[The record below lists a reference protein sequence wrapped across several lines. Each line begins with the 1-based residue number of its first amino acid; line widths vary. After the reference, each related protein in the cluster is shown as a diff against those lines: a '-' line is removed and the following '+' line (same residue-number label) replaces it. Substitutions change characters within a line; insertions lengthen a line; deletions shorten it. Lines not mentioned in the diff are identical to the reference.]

1 MQIKSKY
8 KIARRLGPAVFEKTQ
23 TQKFAARMS
32 RKGKKFEG
40 RMASDFGKALLE
52 KQKAR
57 YTYLILERQFKK
69 YAEKA
74 IAERVKKPEESLF
87 ESLETRFDNVVSR
100 LALAPTRLASRQ
112 MVSHGHIAVNGMLAG
127 LPVQG
132 EKNIDAGTT
141 LTLDASKVYLLKG
154 FIVVRNGGKLVIPAG
169 TIIRATSD
177 LSSTPKNYASIIV
190 ERGGTIEING
200 TENNPVV
207 ITSAKSIGS
216 RERGDWGGL
225 LIAGRSTHNLW
236 NAGTDAVQMEGFE
249 LFDAKNLQIDL

>member
-40 RMASDFGKALLE
+40 RMPSDFGKALLE

-87 ESLETRFDNVVSR
+87 ESLETRLDNVVSR

-112 MVSHGHIAVNGMLAG
+112 MVSHGHIAVNGKRVDV
-127 LPVQG
+127 PSFTV
-132 EKNIDAGTT
+132 
-141 LTLDASKVYLLKG
+141 
-154 FIVVRNGGKLVIPAG
+154 
-169 TIIRATSD
+169 
-177 LSSTPKNYASIIV
+177 
-190 ERGGTIEING
+190 
-200 TENNPVV
+200 
-207 ITSAKSIGS
+207 SIGDVVTVMAS
-216 RERGDWGGL
+216 SKSKKLFANVAEKAKEANVPSWLVFDV
-225 LIAGRSTHNLW
+225 AK
-236 NAGTDAVQMEGFE
+236 MEGKMISLPRFSPNE
-249 LFDAKNLQIDL
+249 VAFDVFTILEFYRR